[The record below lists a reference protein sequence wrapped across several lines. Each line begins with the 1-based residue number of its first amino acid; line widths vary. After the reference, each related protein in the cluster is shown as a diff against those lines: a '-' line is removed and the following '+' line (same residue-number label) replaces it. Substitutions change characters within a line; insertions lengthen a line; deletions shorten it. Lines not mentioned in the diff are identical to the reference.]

1 VPRRDDTPQFAQQ
14 PPSLSATSAAAMASP
29 PYVPKYESPKAAAER
44 RARLRTTLYWTAV
57 AIPVAAAVLLFG
69 YSDQAPA
76 FLRDT
81 VVALDG
87 MFGHPILALL
97 TALASR

>member
-1 VPRRDDTPQFAQQ
+1 
-14 PPSLSATSAAAMASP
+14 MASP
-29 PYVPKYESPKAAAER
+29 PYVPKYVSPKAAAER
-44 RARLRTTLYWTAV
+44 RARLLSTFYWSAV

-81 VVALDG
+81 VAAFDRALG
-87 MFGHPILALL
+87 YPILGLL
-97 TALASR
+97 TAITSR